1 MKNYLNTV
9 NSFIQFSL
17 SEYSIFKKYNQFI
30 ITLSCLLIGIS
41 SVFEE
46 EFNEEESQKNRNL
59 LKNYFKEF
67 NFLNLSIIEECEKE
81 ILFIINNN
89 SDEDEEDFKI
99 TRPNSLN
106 SLLELFN
113 NSEKLKENK
122 NENSYRFST
131 ASNEDF
137 IGDESFE
144 N

>member
-1 MKNYLNTV
+1 MV

-41 SVFEE
+41 SDFDEE
-46 EFNEEESQKNRNL
+46 LNEEESQKNRNL

-67 NFLNLSIIEECEKE
+67 NFLNLSIVEECEKE
-81 ILFIINNN
+81 ILFIINNT

-106 SLLELFN
+106 SLLELLN

>member
-1 MKNYLNTV
+1 M
-9 NSFIQFSL
+9 FI
-17 SEYSIFKKYNQFI
+17 N
-30 ITLSCLLIGIS
+30 GIS
-41 SVFEE
+41 SDFDEE
-46 EFNEEESQKNRNL
+46 LNEEESQKKRNL

-67 NFLNLSIIEECEKE
+67 NFLNLSIVEECEKE
-81 ILFIINNN
+81 ILFIINNT

-106 SLLELFN
+106 SLLELLN
-113 NSEKLKENK
+113 NSEKLKDNK

>member
-1 MKNYLNTV
+1 MKNYLNMV

-41 SVFEE
+41 SDFDEE
-46 EFNEEESQKNRNL
+46 LNEEERKKKKNL

-67 NFLNLSIIEECEKE
+67 NFLNLSIVEECEKE

>member
-1 MKNYLNTV
+1 MV

-41 SVFEE
+41 SDFDEE
-46 EFNEEESQKNRNL
+46 LNEEESQKNRNL

-67 NFLNLSIIEECEKE
+67 NFLNLSIVEECEKE
-81 ILFIINNN
+81 ILFIINNT

>member
-41 SVFEE
+41 SDFDEE
-46 EFNEEESQKNRNL
+46 LNEEESQKKRNL

-67 NFLNLSIIEECEKE
+67 NFLNLSIVEECEKE

>member
-1 MKNYLNTV
+1 MV

-41 SVFEE
+41 SDFD
-46 EFNEEESQKNRNL
+46 EEESQKNRNL

-67 NFLNLSIIEECEKE
+67 NFLNLSIVEECEKE

>member
-1 MKNYLNTV
+1 MV
-9 NSFIQFSL
+9 NSFIQFSIN
-17 SEYSIFKKYNQFI
+17 EYSIFKKYNQFI
-30 ITLSCLLIGIS
+30 ITLACLLIGIS
-41 SVFEE
+41 SGFEE

>member
-1 MKNYLNTV
+1 MV

-41 SVFEE
+41 SDFDEE
-46 EFNEEESQKNRNL
+46 LNEEESQKKRNL

-67 NFLNLSIIEECEKE
+67 NFLNLSIVEECEKE

>member
-41 SVFEE
+41 SDFDEE
-46 EFNEEESQKNRNL
+46 LNEEESQKKRNL

-67 NFLNLSIIEECEKE
+67 NFLNLSIVEECEKE

-106 SLLELFN
+106 SLLELLN

>member
-1 MKNYLNTV
+1 MV
-9 NSFIQFSL
+9 NSFIQFSIN
-17 SEYSIFKKYNQFI
+17 EYSIFKKYNQFI
-30 ITLSCLLIGIS
+30 ITLACLLIGIS

>member
-41 SVFEE
+41 SDFDEE
-46 EFNEEESQKNRNL
+46 LNEEESQKNRNL

-67 NFLNLSIIEECEKE
+67 NFLNLSIVEECEKE
-81 ILFIINNN
+81 ILFIINNT

>member
-41 SVFEE
+41 SYFDEE
-46 EFNEEESQKNRNL
+46 LNEEESQKNRNL

>member
-41 SVFEE
+41 SDFDEE
-46 EFNEEESQKNRNL
+46 LNEEESQKNRNL

-67 NFLNLSIIEECEKE
+67 NFLNLSIVEECEKE

>member
-1 MKNYLNTV
+1 MV

-41 SVFEE
+41 SDFDEE
-46 EFNEEESQKNRNL
+46 LNEEESQKKRNL

-67 NFLNLSIIEECEKE
+67 NFLNLSIVEECEKE
-81 ILFIINNN
+81 ILFIINNT

>member
-1 MKNYLNTV
+1 MV

-41 SVFEE
+41 SYFDEE
-46 EFNEEESQKNRNL
+46 LNEEESQKNRNL

-106 SLLELFN
+106 SLLELLN
-113 NSEKLKENK
+113 NSEKLKDNK

>member
-1 MKNYLNTV
+1 MKNYINMV

-41 SVFEE
+41 SDFDEE
-46 EFNEEESQKNRNL
+46 LNEEESQKNRNL

-67 NFLNLSIIEECEKE
+67 NFLNLSIVEECEKE
-81 ILFIINNN
+81 ILFIINNT

-106 SLLELFN
+106 SLLELLN

>member
-1 MKNYLNTV
+1 MV
-9 NSFIQFSL
+9 NSFIQFSIN
-17 SEYSIFKKYNQFI
+17 EYSIFKKYNQFI
-30 ITLSCLLIGIS
+30 ITLACLLIGFS
-41 SVFEE
+41 SEFDEE
-46 EFNEEESQKNRNL
+46 CNEEESQKNRNL

-67 NFLNLSIIEECEKE
+67 NFLNLSIVEECEKE

-106 SLLELFN
+106 SLLELLN

>member
-1 MKNYLNTV
+1 MKNYLNMV

-41 SVFEE
+41 SDFDEE
-46 EFNEEESQKNRNL
+46 LNEEESQKNRNL

-106 SLLELFN
+106 SLLELLN

>member
-41 SVFEE
+41 SDFDEE
-46 EFNEEESQKNRNL
+46 LNEEESQKNRNL

-67 NFLNLSIIEECEKE
+67 NFLNLSIVEECEKE
-81 ILFIINNN
+81 ILFIINNT

-106 SLLELFN
+106 SLLELLN

>member
-1 MKNYLNTV
+1 MKNYINMV

-41 SVFEE
+41 SYFDEE
-46 EFNEEESQKNRNL
+46 LNEEESQKNRNL

-106 SLLELFN
+106 SLLELLN
-113 NSEKLKENK
+113 NSEKLKDNK

>member
-1 MKNYLNTV
+1 MV

-41 SVFEE
+41 SDFDEE
-46 EFNEEESQKNRNL
+46 LNEEESQKNRNL

-67 NFLNLSIIEECEKE
+67 NFLNLSIVEECEKE

>member
-1 MKNYLNTV
+1 MV
-9 NSFIQFSL
+9 NSFIQFSIN
-17 SEYSIFKKYNQFI
+17 EYSIFKKYNQFI
-30 ITLSCLLIGIS
+30 ITLACLLIGIS
-41 SVFEE
+41 SGFEE

-67 NFLNLSIIEECEKE
+67 NFLNLSIVEECEKE

>member
-1 MKNYLNTV
+1 MV

-41 SVFEE
+41 SDFDE
-46 EFNEEESQKNRNL
+46 EFNEEESQKKRNL

-67 NFLNLSIIEECEKE
+67 NFLNLSIVEECEKE
-81 ILFIINNN
+81 ILFIINNT

-106 SLLELFN
+106 SLLELLN

>member
-1 MKNYLNTV
+1 MV

-41 SVFEE
+41 SYFDEE
-46 EFNEEESQKNRNL
+46 LNEEESQKNRNL

-67 NFLNLSIIEECEKE
+67 NFLNLSIVEECEKE

-106 SLLELFN
+106 SLLELLN
-113 NSEKLKENK
+113 NSEKLKDNK